1 MNKIICIVLM
11 AIALSGP
18 AFSQDFTISLGNDKG
33 YAEIEK
39 AFKDAGLG
47 AKPADLP
54 LIRAI
59 SLIDSGE
66 PMAMILAD
74 SEIDNSFKT
83 KVVLIGFGDKPLMEM
98 KTLVYVRPE
107 DKSAMQNSSS
117 WSTKTIGSM
126 RGDGSTIAFC
136 EKYDI
141 KKIEYGGSME
151 ALVTMLAA
159 KRVDMIIGLQGLIDG
174 IAKTQKA
181 KIGSLD
187 QAVDSLKIYLI
198 IPEKFAGTSVEKKLR
213 DSFLKNR
220 KLIESS
226 MAASAGGP
234 PGGPGGLPPPPP
246 GEKPLPPPGPK
257 Q

>member
-1 MNKIICIVLM
+1 MNKIMCIVLM
-11 AIALSGP
+11 AVALSSP

-47 AKPADLP
+47 AKSADLP

-59 SLIDSGE
+59 SLIDSRE

-74 SEIDNSFKT
+74 SEIANSFKT

-98 KTLVYVRPE
+98 NTLVYVRAE
-107 DKSAMQNSSS
+107 DKSAMQKSSS

-126 RGDGSTIAFC
+126 RGDKSTIGFC
-136 EKYDI
+136 EKYNI
-141 KKIEYGGSME
+141 KKIEYGESMDT
-151 ALVTMLAA
+151 LVTMLAA
-159 KRVDMIIGLQGLIDG
+159 KRVDMIIGLQGLIEG
-174 IAKTQKA
+174 IVKTQKA
-181 KIGSLD
+181 KVGSLD
-187 QAVDSLKIYLI
+187 QTVDSLKIYLI
-198 IPEKFAGTSVEKKLR
+198 LPEKFAGTSVEKKLQ

-220 KLIESS
+220 KSIESS
-226 MAASAGGP
+226 MVASAGGP

-246 GEKPLPPPGPK
+246 GSK